1 MRSYMENKEPLKWWF
16 KPFKILT
23 IIVISIAVMLLLTL
37 ICSVLILKTNIPE
50 SNASIVMTAVSAI
63 TAMLLSI
70 LLTMN
75 TKIKPILAALYSFAV
90 MIAIKLI
97 LTAVIAGNVSFGRQ
111 GIVGIIF
118 TAVFCILGSLLAA
131 NIKK

>member
-50 SNASIVMTAVSAI
+50 SNASIMMTAVSAI

-75 TKIKPILAALYSFAV
+75 TKIKPILAALYSFAA

>member
-50 SNASIVMTAVSAI
+50 SNASIMMTAVSAI